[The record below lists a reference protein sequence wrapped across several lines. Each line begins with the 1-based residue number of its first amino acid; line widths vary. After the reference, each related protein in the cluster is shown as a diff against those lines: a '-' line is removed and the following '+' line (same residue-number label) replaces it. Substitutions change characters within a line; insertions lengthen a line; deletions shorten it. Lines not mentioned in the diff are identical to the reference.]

1 MQGVYI
7 DTDGTGDYDR
17 PATKKALREAL
28 AANPGAVAVEATS
41 WFGNEY
47 DGPAS
52 EMPEG
57 VPVYVVGPDPHRRRN
72 WYAVLTRKG
81 GTVAVK

>member
-1 MQGVYI
+1 MTGVQ
-7 DTDGTGDYDR
+7 TC
-17 PATKKALREAL
+17 AL
-28 AANPGAVAVEATS
+28 PISVAVEATS